1 MKRIAPNPSDLAFR
15 EYWDN
20 FGYEQESMT
29 LQQKYSVLEFLSKKE
44 DKSLMYWIF
53 TL

>member
-1 MKRIAPNPSDLAFR
+1 MKRIAPNPSDLAFW

-29 LQQKYSVLEFLSKKE
+29 LQQKILRLGVFVKE
-44 DKSLMYWIF
+44 GGKSLMYWIF